1 MYYMGIDHHKQS
13 SHLTILDEQGEIIKA
28 GSVVNR
34 RVELESFLEGFI
46 GGLKA
51 VIEAGRSSYTMV
63 DLLEELG
70 VDVLIAHPY
79 QVKAI
84 ACAKIKTDKR
94 DSKILAQLL
103 RMNMIPEVYRR
114 CEENQQAQRI
124 LRNRM
129 FYVQIQTKIKNKIR
143 ALLAKQGEEIRQLTD
158 VKDTLFAK
166 RGLQV
171 LKQIDISEKDKEIL
185 LLLVDTLE
193 HIQEKISYS
202 DKLIKKLYAESPE
215 AQRIFTVPGFGI
227 FLAVLVATEIADI
240 GRFPSLSKLH
250 SYAGVIPS
258 THSSGGKIYHG
269 RLVNEGNK
277 RLRWGLIEAVWP
289 ATMKD
294 ISLRIYYQERKAAKG
309 ANTAKVA
316 TARRLLSIIYSVL
329 KDERSYV
336 SSIGD
341 KRPAAFTVN

>member
-13 SHLTILDEQGEIIKA
+13 SHLTILDEQGEIIKQ
-28 GSVVNR
+28 GPVVNR
-34 RVELESFLEGFI
+34 RVELESFLEGFLED
-46 GGLKA
+46 LKA
-51 VIEAGRSSYTMV
+51 VIEAGRSTYTMV
-63 DLLEELG
+63 DILEEQG
-70 VDVLIAHPY
+70 VKVVIAHPY

-103 RMNMIPEVYRR
+103 RLNMIPEVYRR
-114 CEENQQAQRI
+114 SGENREAQRI
-124 LRNRM
+124 IRNRM
-129 FYVQIQTKIKNKIR
+129 FYVQIQTKLKNKIR

-158 VKDTLFAK
+158 VKDKLFGKKGIQA
-166 RGLQV
+166 
-171 LKQIDISEKDKEIL
+171 LKQIELSEKDKEII

-202 DKLIKKLYAESPE
+202 DKLTDKLYAESPV
-215 AQRIFTVPGFGI
+215 AQWIFTVPGFGV

-240 GRFPSLSKLH
+240 RRFSSLSNLH

-258 THSSGGKIYHG
+258 THSSGGKTYHG
-269 RLVNEGNK
+269 HLVREGNK

-289 ATMKD
+289 AILKD
-294 ISLRIYYQERKAAKG
+294 IHLRIYYEKLKARKG

-329 KDERSYV
+329 KEERSYV
-336 SSIGD
+336 
-341 KRPAAFTVN
+341 VNKK

>member
-13 SHLTILDEQGEIIKA
+13 SHLTILDEQGEVIKTEA
-28 GSVVNR
+28 VVNR

-46 GGLKA
+46 GDLKA
-51 VIEAGRSSYTMV
+51 VIEAGRSNYTMV

-70 VDVLIAHPY
+70 VDVIIAHPY
-79 QVKAI
+79 QIKAI
-84 ACAKIKTDKR
+84 ASAKIKTDKR

-114 CEENQQAQRI
+114 STENREAQRI
-124 LRNRM
+124 IRNRM
-129 FYVQIQTKIKNKIR
+129 FYVQIRTKIKNKIR

-158 VKDTLFAK
+158 VKDTLFTK

-171 LKQIDISEKDKEIL
+171 LKQIELSEKDKEIL
-185 LLLVDTLE
+185 LSLVDTLE
-193 HIQEKISYS
+193 YIQEKITYS
-202 DKLIKKLYAESPE
+202 DKLIGKLYAESPE
-215 AQRIFTVPGFGI
+215 AQRIFSIPGFGV

-240 GRFPSLSKLH
+240 ERFPSLSNLH

-277 RLRWGLIEAVWP
+277 RLRWALIEAVWP

-294 ISLRIYYQERKAAKG
+294 ISFRIFYQKRKASKG

-316 TARRLLSIIYSVL
+316 TARRLLSIIYSIL
-329 KDERSYV
+329 KEERSYV
-336 SSIGD
+336 VD
-341 KRPAAFTVN
+341 RK

>member
-13 SHLTILDEQGEIIKA
+13 SHLTILDEQGDTIKQGHVA
-28 GSVVNR
+28 NK
-34 RVELESFLEGFI
+34 RVELESFLDGFI
-46 GGLKA
+46 QDLKA
-51 VIEAGRSSYTMV
+51 VIEAGRSTYTMV

-70 VDVLIAHPY
+70 VEVLIAHPY
-79 QVKAI
+79 QIKAI
-84 ACAKIKTDKR
+84 ACAKIKTD
-94 DSKILAQLL
+94 I

-114 CEENQQAQRI
+114 RRENQQAQRI

-129 FYVQIQTKIKNKIR
+129 FYVQIRTKIKNKIR

-158 VKDTLFAK
+158 VKDTLFGK
-166 RGLQV
+166 KGIEV
-171 LKQIDISEKDKEIL
+171 LKQINLSEKDKEIL
-185 LLLVDTLE
+185 LSLVDTLE
-193 HIQEKISYS
+193 HIQEKICYS

-215 AQRIFTVPGFGI
+215 AQRIFTVPGFGV

-269 RLVNEGNK
+269 HLVNEGNK

-294 ISLRIYYQERKAAKG
+294 ISLRIYYQKRKASKG

-329 KDERSYV
+329 KEERSYV
-336 SSIGD
+336 SSIGN
-341 KRPAAFTVN
+341 KRPAAFVLN